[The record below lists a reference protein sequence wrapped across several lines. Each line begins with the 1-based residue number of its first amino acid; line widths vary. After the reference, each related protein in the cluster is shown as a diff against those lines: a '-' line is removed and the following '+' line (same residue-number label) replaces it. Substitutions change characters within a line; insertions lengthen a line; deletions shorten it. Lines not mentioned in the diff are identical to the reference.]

1 MTNANKSPKIPY
13 SAMVRKVEK
22 ASGICIRDRITNN
35 QNIKFQR
42 NRLITFAV
50 ILHTVTYTDRQTDR
64 PDHNNPALAE
74 IKNSRFHLMCFLRG
88 Q

>member
-1 MTNANKSPKIPY
+1 
-13 SAMVRKVEK
+13 MVRKVEK
-22 ASGICIRDRITNN
+22 ASGICIRDRITNTH
-35 QNIKFQR
+35 NIKFQR

-50 ILHTVTYTDRQTDR
+50 ILHTVTYTDRQTDRQTDR